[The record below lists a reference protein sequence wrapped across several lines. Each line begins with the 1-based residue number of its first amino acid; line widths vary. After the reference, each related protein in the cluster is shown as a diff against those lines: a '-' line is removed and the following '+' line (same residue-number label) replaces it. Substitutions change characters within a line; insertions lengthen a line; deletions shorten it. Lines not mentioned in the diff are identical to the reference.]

1 MLFDYGR
8 QIVMANRKHNCSTAR
23 LLNRYIAILSKKCF
37 YHGVQPV
44 VHGDSTV
51 QLLYGL
57 ENSLRPTST
66 TCPTTSFRR
75 ALSVTSGY
83 HAERSR
89 SMTGVLLMIYDK
101 YDQEPQ

>member
-1 MLFDYGR
+1 MRGKSYWSTGNTIVRLFD
-8 QIVMANRKHNCSTAR
+8 CSTAQ

-57 ENSLRPTST
+57 ENTLRHTST
-66 TCPTTSFRR
+66 P
-75 ALSVTSGY
+75 LSVTIGCS
-83 HAERSR
+83 
-89 SMTGVLLMIYDK
+89 
-101 YDQEPQ
+101 